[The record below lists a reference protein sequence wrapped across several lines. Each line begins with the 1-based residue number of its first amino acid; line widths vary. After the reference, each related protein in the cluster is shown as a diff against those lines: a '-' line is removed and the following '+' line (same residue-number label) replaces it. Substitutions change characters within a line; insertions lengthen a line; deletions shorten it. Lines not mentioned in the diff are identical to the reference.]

1 MLQRVEGTTHLSYPD
16 IPRVRGA
23 DIGPALAQHRAE
35 RRPLILEGAG
45 ADWRAVKLWSPAYL
59 AEIAGDVEVRPSVGL
74 PDTEVPY
81 TLHDKDYRR
90 TMTVRAFVE
99 LMRSGDRC
107 YIDQIPVD
115 RLPGLA
121 QDYDFDGLASDIKA
135 VIIWIGANT
144 RSGLH
149 YDYVDN
155 LFAQVHGTKRVLM
168 AAPEEAYNLHLF
180 PDCHTKS
187 QVAPEHP
194 DLAAHPRFARA
205 AMLQG
210 LLEPGDILFLP
221 RAWWHYFASS
231 ESSISLSC
239 WHGEPLGPRYD
250 VEVMMRM
257 RSPTAW
263 ALLARDFVWHG
274 FFARPRPNRLYSPP
288 STGQMLYHL
297 VSTSLAR
304 PKQH

>member
-1 MLQRVEGTTHLSYPD
+1 MLQRVEGTKHLAYPE

-23 DIGPALAQHRAE
+23 DIGPALALHRE
-35 RRPLILEGAG
+35 QRRPLILEGAG
-45 ADWRAVKLWSPAYL
+45 AAWRAVKLWSPAYL
-59 AEIAGDVEVRPSVGL
+59 AEIAGDVQVRPSVGL

-81 TLHDKDYRR
+81 TLRDKDYRR
-90 TMTVRAFVE
+90 AMTVREFVA
-99 LMRSGDRC
+99 LMQSGDRC

-121 QDYDFDGLASDIKA
+121 DDYDFTPLTSDIKA

-149 YDYVDN
+149 YDHADN

-168 AAPEEAYNLHLF
+168 AAPEQAYNLHLF
-180 PDCHTKS
+180 PDSHTKS

-210 LLEPGDILFLP
+210 FLEPGDILFLP

-239 WHGEPLGPRYD
+239 WHGEPLTPRHD

-263 ALLARDFVWHG
+263 ALLARDFIWHG
-274 FFARPRPNRLYSPP
+274 LLARPRPDRLYSPP

-297 VSTSLAR
+297 VSTSLSR
-304 PKQH
+304 PKGH